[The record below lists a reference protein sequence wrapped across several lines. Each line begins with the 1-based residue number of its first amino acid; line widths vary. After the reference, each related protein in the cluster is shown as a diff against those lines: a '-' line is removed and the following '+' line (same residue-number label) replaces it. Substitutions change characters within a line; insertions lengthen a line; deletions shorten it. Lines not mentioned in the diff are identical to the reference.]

1 MLPSLRQASRLL
13 ASPAAS
19 PAALCRVFSS
29 QAGAL
34 GSLLQQTMSLWS
46 GLQQPAAAAG
56 AAAAQLVAPLPP
68 HVGLLPP
75 AAQAALLRPQP
86 APALLPELAEILGGL
101 EGGWGC
107 RRGVWRWHV
116 QQRHHWSS
124 AAAAC
129 CTNVAACAHR
139 LWPPPLT
146 PASLLTLPLPPTDPA
161 APASGAGPV
170 PWLMHTKRTFQPSLI
185 IRKRRHGFLERM
197 ATKNGR
203 RVLRRRLLK
212 GRRRI
217 SA

>member
-56 AAAAQLVAPLPP
+56 SAAAQLAAPLPP

-101 EGGWGC
+101 EGGFGRAWA
-107 RRGVWRWHV
+107 V
-116 QQRHHWSS
+116 Q
-124 AAAAC
+124 
-129 CTNVAACAHR
+129 
-139 LWPPPLT
+139 L
-146 PASLLTLPLPPTDPA
+146 
-161 APASGAGPV
+161 
-170 PWLMHTKRTFQPSLI
+170 RTCW
-185 IRKRRHGFLERM
+185 
-197 ATKNGR
+197 
-203 RVLRRRLLK
+203 
-212 GRRRI
+212 
-217 SA
+217 

>member
-56 AAAAQLVAPLPP
+56 SAAAQLAAPLPP

-101 EGGWGC
+101 E
-107 RRGVWRWHV
+107 
-116 QQRHHWSS
+116 
-124 AAAAC
+124 
-129 CTNVAACAHR
+129 
-139 LWPPPLT
+139 
-146 PASLLTLPLPPTDPA
+146 
-161 APASGAGPV
+161 APAGGAGPV
-170 PWLMHTKRTFQPSLI
+170 PWLAHTKRTYQPSLI

-212 GRRRI
+212 GRRRV